1 MNITKRLGLKK
12 GLNLTT
18 AYRQCRNG
26 AGLWEILQL
35 EESYS
40 LNNHLSVTQ
49 YTAEF
54 QKRLDEFNFTFEDI
68 LLTRDGKRDLETF
81 KESGIDRI
89 DFTGFLTE
97 LILRNKYNLQV
108 HSASPPSPPARLYEQ
123 EQIGMLKQPWGKTS
137 QALDL
142 FSSHSDCS
150 DDNNG

>member
-1 MNITKRLGLKK
+1 MGAVLCIKCYHFLEKPKYHIVLEFIDTPGNLPPSMNITKRLGLKK

-97 LILRNKYNLQV
+97 VRQNVWEDPLLKL
-108 HSASPPSPPARLYEQ
+108 EQ
-123 EQIGMLKQPWGKTS
+123 L
-137 QALDL
+137 
-142 FSSHSDCS
+142 
-150 DDNNG
+150 